1 MTLFFNMRFS
11 TYILKS
17 ETTGR
22 YYCGSTNDIE
32 RRLKEHNDPE
42 FSGTLTTKRFKGPW
56 KLVWKK
62 EHSSRSEAMILE
74 RRIKK
79 RGIKRFLENCGC

>member
-1 MTLFFNMRFS
+1 MPYY
-11 TYILKS
+11 TYILQS
-17 ETTGR
+17 QTTGR

-32 RRLKEHNDPE
+32 RRLNQHNNPE
-42 FSGTLTTKRFKGPW
+42 FIGTLTTKRFKGPW

-79 RGIKRFLENCGC
+79 RGIRRFLEKGGC